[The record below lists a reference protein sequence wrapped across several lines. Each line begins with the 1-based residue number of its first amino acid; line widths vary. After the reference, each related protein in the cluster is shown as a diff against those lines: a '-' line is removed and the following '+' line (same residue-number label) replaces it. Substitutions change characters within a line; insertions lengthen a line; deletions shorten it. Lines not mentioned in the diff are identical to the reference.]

1 MITTNFHTHTVR
13 CGHAEGADETYIQE
27 AIKAGITTLGFS
39 DHAPWVKIEGE
50 HHGIRMAMEQMD
62 DYVESMNRLKRQ
74 YAARLDLKIGL
85 EAEYYPERLDQ
96 LKALCARHD
105 LDYLVLGNHFHTLEA
120 YGRYYGGYADLEHL
134 FEHYIADTQGAL
146 ASGLYSLYAHPDL
159 FVRSLKSWTK
169 EAEACARTILQMA
182 KDHHIPV
189 EYNLGGLRFGG
200 GGLTYPYEPFWKL
213 AAEIGNDVIIG
224 IDAHSPYD
232 LTDDKT
238 KSLAEANLKRLGI
251 TPLKTLPLIKPVKK

>member
-39 DHAPWVKIEGE
+39 DHAPWRKIDGE

-62 DYVESMNRLKRQ
+62 DYVTSLNRLKRQ
-74 YAARLDLKIGL
+74 YAARIEVKIGL
-85 EAEYYPERLDQ
+85 EAEYYPERLNE
-96 LKALCARHD
+96 LKALCARYD

-120 YGRYYGGYADLEHL
+120 YGRYYGGYADQAHL
-134 FEHYIADTQGAL
+134 FEHYLSDTTGAL
-146 ASGLYSLYAHPDL
+146 SSGLYSLYAHPDL

-169 EAEACARTILQMA
+169 EAEACAITLLNAA
-182 KDHHIPV
+182 KQYNIPV

-224 IDAHSPYD
+224 IDAHSPND
-232 LTDDKT
+232 LGDERT
-238 KSLAEANLKRLGI
+238 KALAQANLKRLGI
-251 TPLKTLPLIKPVKK
+251 TPLSTLTLIKPVRK